1 MIYLDNAAT
10 SWPKPESVYQ
20 TMDEFLRKKGGN
32 PGRGSHSM
40 AVAARETVEETRLL
54 IARFINASEV
64 ERVIFTLNCTEAL
77 NLGLKGLLRPG
88 DHVITSCIGHNSVV
102 RPLRKLEQQGVKITR
117 LPPCPETGVMSLHD
131 IEEAITQETKLVVV
145 THASNV
151 TGTIQPIKEYTVVAR
166 KYDLIFMVDAAQTA
180 GKYPIDVQAS
190 NIDLLAFSGHKGL
203 FGPPGTGVLY
213 VGNRVDLDPLREG
226 GTGSYSEQEE
236 QPYLL
241 PDRYESGTINSVGL
255 SGLGAGLRYILSE
268 GLERISAHGQYLIDR
283 LIEGLANV
291 PKVRLYGAKDRS
303 KQVPVVS
310 LNIEG
315 YEPGEVG
322 AILDQAFDVK
332 VRTGLHCAPGA
343 HRTLGTF
350 PSGTVRLSPGYF
362 NTIQEIDL
370 TVHALEK
377 IAKAGKLNVK
387 SECAV

>member
-1 MIYLDNAAT
+1 M
-10 SWPKPESVYQ
+10 
-20 TMDEFLRKKGGN
+20 
-32 PGRGSHSM
+32 
-40 AVAARETVEETRLL
+40 
-54 IARFINASEV
+54 
-64 ERVIFTLNCTEAL
+64 
-77 NLGLKGLLRPG
+77 
-88 DHVITSCIGHNSVV
+88 
-102 RPLRKLEQQGVKITR
+102 
-117 LPPCPETGVMSLHD
+117 
-131 IEEAITQETKLVVV
+131 VV

-151 TGTIQPIKEYTVVAR
+151 TGTIQPIKEYAVVAR

-190 NIDLLAFSGHKGL
+190 NIDLLALSGHKGL

-213 VGNRVDLDPLREG
+213 AGNRVDLDPLREG

-241 PDRYESGTINSVGL
+241 PDRYESGTINSVGI

-291 PKVRLYGAKDRS
+291 PKVRLYGGAKDRS
-303 KQVPVVS
+303 KQAPIVS

-322 AILDQAFDVK
+322 AILDQTFDVK

-350 PSGTVRLSPGYF
+350 PLGTVRLSLGYF
-362 NTIQEIDL
+362 NTKEEIDL

-377 IAKAGKLNVK
+377 IAKTGRLNVK